1 LNNLLALFSNNL
13 LPIFLAAGTGYLAA
27 RYLGVTPRSLSQVTF
42 YIFSPSLVFNLL
54 NKSQLTGE
62 DIGRMASFAAVTI
75 LTLGALTWIIGS
87 LLRLE
92 RRLLVAVMLTVMFSN
107 AGNYGLSLTWF
118 SFGDSALAHASLYF
132 VTSAIMIYTV
142 GVTIASLGSMNLKTA
157 LLGLSRVPALY
168 AVVIALLFN
177 HFEWRLALPLDRTV
191 TLLGDAAIPALMVL
205 MGVQLQHAVWNGETL
220 ALSLASGMRLVAGPA
235 VALGISLLFG
245 LTGPAFK
252 AGILESATPTAV
264 LMTVLATEYNVEPSF
279 VTAVVLTTTLLS
291 PFTITPLLAFLGA

>member
-13 LPIFLAAGTGYLAA
+13 LPIFLAAGSGYLAA

-54 NKSQLTGE
+54 NNSQLTGE

-132 VTSAIMIYTV
+132 VTSAIMVYTV

-157 LLGLSRVPALY
+157 LLGLARVPALY
-168 AVVIALLFN
+168 AVAIALLFN
-177 HFEWRLALPLDRTV
+177 HFELRLALPLDRTV

-205 MGVQLQHAVWNGETL
+205 MGVQLQHAVWNGETV

-235 VALGISLLFG
+235 VALGFSLLFG
-245 LTGPAFK
+245 LSGPAFK

-291 PFTITPLLAFLGA
+291 PFTITPLLAILGA